1 MANSLLFLLI
11 GLQIDRTELF
21 GHLTFIVVAIIV
33 TVLVRAMAVYGLSG
47 LAGLFG
53 DALPRSWQHVM
64 NWGGLKGSIPVALAL
79 GLPAG
84 LQYRDSIV
92 STVFGVVAFSLFAQ
106 GLTIRPLLEHLGL
119 VRMTDIE
126 LEYEQELGRSIGLNA
141 AIEELENLHENGQ
154 ISHVLYEELRE
165 NLEDQQDEVRADL
178 AEYFGRHDVIRRS
191 QFRTARRRILSAQ
204 RSAIDDAF
212 RRGLISEE
220 TLRNLRR
227 DIDAQFSTE
236 EIGRRLE
243 STVDAD
249 QKEGEA

>member
-1 MANSLLFLLI
+1 
-11 GLQIDRTELF
+11 
-21 GHLTFIVVAIIV
+21 
-33 TVLVRAMAVYGLSG
+33 
-47 LAGLFG
+47 
-53 DALPRSWQHVM
+53 M

-106 GLTIRPLLEHLGL
+106 GLTIRPLLEYLGL

-141 AIEELENLHENGQ
+141 AIEELEKLHENGQ

-165 NLEDQQDEVRADL
+165 NLEEQQDEVRADL

-236 EIGRRLE
+236 EIGHRLE
-243 STVDAD
+243 STVDVG
-249 QKEGEA
+249 QEGTET